1 MRIRLFLSL
10 IFIVSLLQ
18 AQETNTYLVRLS
30 PKVDVSD
37 ISEKGVNAKYAYKF
51 TQSKN
56 PFLASFLRVEVSD
69 IHILKDLKASGE
81 LLYWEKPRAQKLHFE
96 PSDIYYSDQ
105 WHLEKIEAASAWDIA
120 QGDSTFVV
128 AVVDSGVDYMHED
141 LKDNLA
147 YNYEDPVNGIDD
159 DNDGYTDNYY
169 GWDFG
174 SNDHD
179 PMVDGSNFFAHGSTI
194 CGVAA
199 ASTDNE
205 LGTSS
210 PAFNCRYL
218 PVKITS
224 SSGSIVD
231 TNAGILYGAQMGAK
245 VINCSFGSFEFSQ
258 AEADIIQYVTDSMD
272 VLVVASAGNEGL
284 NTEVYPAALGNVIG
298 VCALDENDQ
307 KIAISNYGANFDIA
321 APGASI
327 YGPYVQNDYSYKS
340 GTSVATAVVSGS
352 AILLRSNFPNEN
364 VSQIRER
371 LLNSTDDIYAVNS
384 EYQDLL
390 GIGRLNLLSALVYE
404 LSTFEFE
411 TLEHLGMDITPN
423 PSLGIF
429 NLRIHVREYGNYQ
442 LSVFD
447 VLGKLYYRE
456 DFFADVN
463 TVERSLKL
471 DHINQGYYTVKIV
484 GANFEKSSGIVVV
497 K

>member
-1 MRIRLFLSL
+1 MPLRFFLSM
-10 IFIVSLLQ
+10 FFMVSFLQ
-18 AQETNTYLVRLS
+18 AQETSTYLVRLS
-30 PKVDVSD
+30 PKVD
-37 ISEKGVNAKYAYKF
+37 ISHISQKGLKAKYAYKF
-51 TQSKN
+51 NQDKN

-224 SSGSIVD
+224 SSGSIID

-258 AEADIIQYVTDSMD
+258 AEADIIEYVTDSMD
-272 VLVVASAGNEGL
+272 VLVVASAGNKGL
-284 NTEVYPAALGNVIG
+284 NRDVYPAALENVIG

-307 KIAISNYGANFDIA
+307 KIAISNYGVNFDIA
-321 APGASI
+321 APGAYI

-340 GTSVATAVVSGS
+340 GTSVAAAVVSGS
-352 AILLRSNFPNEN
+352 AILLRSKFPTEN
-364 VSQIRER
+364 VHQIRER

-384 EYQDLL
+384 QYQGLL
-390 GIGRLNLLSALVYE
+390 GMGRLNLFSAFEYE
-404 LSTFEFE
+404 TPGYLD
-411 TLEHLGMDITPN
+411 MDITPN
-423 PSLGIF
+423 PSLGTF
-429 NLRIHVREYGNYQ
+429 NLTIHVREYGNYQ

-456 DFFADVN
+456 DFFADLS
-463 TVERSLKL
+463 TVKRSLKL
-471 DHINQGYYTVKIV
+471 DHINQGYYTVKVV
-484 GANFEKSSGIVVV
+484 GAHFEKSSGIVVV

>member
-1 MRIRLFLSL
+1 MV
-10 IFIVSLLQ
+10 FIVSFLQ

-30 PKVDVSD
+30 PEVD
-37 ISEKGVNAKYAYKF
+37 ISHISQQRLSVEHAYKF
-51 TQSKN
+51 TQDKN
-56 PFLASFLRVEVSD
+56 PFLASFFYLEVTDKSILEDLRT
-69 IHILKDLKASGE
+69 SGE

-96 PSDIYYSDQ
+96 PSDIYYFNQ
-105 WHLEKIEAASAWDIA
+105 WHLEKIEAPSAWDIA
-120 QGDSTFVV
+120 QGDSTFVL
-128 AVVDSGVDYMHED
+128 AVVDSGVDYTHED

-147 YNYEDPVNGIDD
+147 YNYDDPVNGMDD
-159 DNDGYTDNYY
+159 DNDGYIDNYY

-179 PMVDGSNFFAHGSTI
+179 PMVDGSNFLAHGSTI

-224 SSGSIVD
+224 SSGSIIN
-231 TNAGILYGAQMGAK
+231 TNAGILYAAQMGAK
-245 VINCSFGSFEFSQ
+245 VINCSFGSFEFSR

-284 NTEVYPAALGNVIG
+284 NTDVYPAALENVIG

-340 GTSVATAVVSGS
+340 GTSVAAAIVSGS

-371 LLNSTDDIYAVNS
+371 LLNSTDDIHAVNS
-384 EYQDLL
+384 QYQELL
-390 GIGRLNLLSALVYE
+390 GTGRLNLFSAFEYE
-404 LSTFEFE
+404 TPGH
-411 TLEHLGMDITPN
+411 LEMDITPN
-423 PSLGIF
+423 PSLGTF
-429 NLRIHVREYGNYQ
+429 NLTIHVSEYGNYQ

-456 DFFADVN
+456 DFFAQVS
-463 TVERSLKL
+463 TVKRSLKL
-471 DHINQGYYTVKIV
+471 DHIDQGYYTVQIV
-484 GANFEKSSGIVVV
+484 GAHFEKSSGIVVV